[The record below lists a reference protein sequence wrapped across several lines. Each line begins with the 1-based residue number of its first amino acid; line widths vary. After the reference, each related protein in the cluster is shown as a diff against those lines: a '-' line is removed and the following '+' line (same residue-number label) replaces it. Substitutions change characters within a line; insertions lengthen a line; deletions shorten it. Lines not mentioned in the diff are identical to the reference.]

1 MRSWQLFVRNLKET
15 YRDLLALG
23 FLLAFPLLFMVVFG
37 SALSGN
43 STPSYNIAVI
53 DNDQSPVSASF
64 ISDALSNIPTFDISL
79 PANSDDAL
87 KSLKLGDLRAYMV
100 IPKGFGDAVTK
111 NWVATG
117 AEIKPEIKLNITYDE
132 SDLAISSEI
141 VSTVNVVV
149 RSFAKIEIP
158 VSVNA
163 DPINISHKPKQIDF
177 LAPGIIVFGLLIM
190 IPTAARIMVRD
201 KEKGYLARL
210 LTTPTRPWEFTLGYT
225 LCMTLVAIAQIVF
238 FIIFAQ
244 LYGVHITGSIG
255 LAFLVFLLTAISSI
269 GIGMMVA
276 SLSKSENQAEPLT
289 WLFTMPLAVLSGVW
303 FSISYMPKYIQTIA
317 NIFPYAHAV
326 SSAREIL
333 IRGANI
339 AAVQNDLLFLAAWA
353 VGATILGIIFF
364 ARTMR
369 S

>member
-1 MRSWQLFVRNLKET
+1 MRFWQLFLRNLKET
-15 YRDLLALG
+15 YRDPLALG
-23 FLLAFPLLFMVVFG
+23 FLLAFPLIFMVVFG

-53 DNDQSPVSASF
+53 DNDDGTISASF
-64 ISDALSNIPTFDISL
+64 IKDALGKVPTFQISQS
-79 PANSDDAL
+79 ANEEEAL
-87 KSLKLGDLRAYMV
+87 KSLKLGDLRAYIV
-100 IPKGFGDAVTK
+100 IPEGFGEAVTQNLSGK
-111 NWVATG
+111 ASQIV
-117 AEIKPEIKLNITYDE
+117 LDITYDE
-132 SDLAISSEI
+132 SDHAISSDI

-149 RSFAKIEIP
+149 RAFAKIEIP

-163 DPINISHKPKQIDF
+163 VPVNISHKPKQIDF

-210 LTTPTRPWEFTLGYT
+210 LTTPTRPWEFILGYT
-225 LCMTLVAIAQIVF
+225 LCMTLVAIAQIAF

-244 LYGVHITGSIG
+244 LYGVHVTGSIG

-317 NIFPYAHAV
+317 NVFPYAHAV

-333 IRGANI
+333 IRGAGA
-339 AAVQNDLLFLAAWA
+339 AAVQNDVLFLAAWA
-353 VGATILGIIFF
+353 AGSIILGTVFF

>member
-1 MRSWQLFVRNLKET
+1 MRFWQLFIRNLKET
-15 YRDLLALG
+15 YRDPLALG

-37 SALSGN
+37 AALSGN

-53 DNDQSPVSASF
+53 DNDQSQISASF
-64 ISDALSNIPTFDISL
+64 ISDALQKVPTFNISQ
-79 PANSDDAL
+79 PASTDDAL
-87 KSLKLGDLRAYMV
+87 KSLKLGDLRAYIV
-100 IPKGFGDAVTK
+100 IPEGFGNAVTQNLGGK
-111 NWVATG
+111 TAQIV
-117 AEIKPEIKLNITYDE
+117 LDITYDE
-132 SDLAISSEI
+132 SDLSISSDI
-141 VSTVNVVV
+141 VSTVNAVV
-149 RSFAKIEIP
+149 RSFAHIEIP
-158 VSVNA
+158 ITVNA
-163 DPINISHKPKQIDF
+163 DPVNISHKPKQIDF

-210 LTTPTRPWEFTLGYT
+210 LTTPTHPWEFILGYT

-238 FIIFAQ
+238 FMVFAQ
-244 LYGVHITGSIG
+244 LFGVHIAGNIA
-255 LAFLVFLLTAISSI
+255 LAFLVFLLTAIASI
-269 GIGMMVA
+269 GIGMVVA

-303 FSISYMPKYIQTIA
+303 FSISYMPKYIQTFA

-333 IRGANI
+333 IRGASL
-339 AAVQNDLLFLAAWA
+339 AAVQSDVLFLAGWA
-353 VGATILGIIFF
+353 LGATILGIIFF